1 MEQYDFLRCSATY
14 LQKVLYRDDRF
25 ILYNCESACSL
36 GHSLECIST
45 RQLFQSRLN
54 FLSNPEV
61 DPSEGAL
68 QEQANA
74 DRSNKTSVLL
84 GLLREARCAMNLRR
98 LLCDE
103 LAVEHN
109 LCSVQSDEAKYKG
122 YSFNSP

>member
-1 MEQYDFLRCSATY
+1 KTASLSSGLPPNPPRPLRSLRCIGRVARPQEKFDQTTFGRTFATKRKALMEQYDFLRCSATY

-61 DPSEGAL
+61 DPSVGAR
-68 QEQANA
+68 QDGAEQ
-74 DRSNKTSVLL
+74 
-84 GLLREARCAMNLRR
+84 
-98 LLCDE
+98 
-103 LAVEHN
+103 
-109 LCSVQSDEAKYKG
+109 
-122 YSFNSP
+122 